1 MSLVELI
8 TRADARGLA
17 GSGLACLDRCVPLL
31 DGDDEVL
38 RPLWAALAGDRVD
51 AGGQD
56 GEDARG
62 GDGTDWA
69 RELTRV
75 RERLAGPDA
84 DGEDEAVLLARRMLA
99 AAPDTCSGARI
110 RAWADACSV
119 ASLRIHRLL
128 DPAAEAGGGLGRENA
143 ANGRTENRTEGLSP
157 LVAAELRRQIIVLEV
172 LAGHGPA
179 GLRRAVEVSTE
190 GRRVLRAVVSRRARG
205 RGRPPGRM

>member
-8 TRADARGLA
+8 ARADARGLA

-31 DGDDEVL
+31 DGGDEIL
-38 RPLWAALAGDRVD
+38 RPLWATLADDAGD
-51 AGGQD
+51 GP
-56 GEDARG
+56 
-62 GDGTDWA
+62 DWA
-69 RELTRV
+69 RALVRV
-75 RERLAGPDA
+75 RDELAGPDA

-99 AAPDTCSGARI
+99 AAPAECSGAAI

-128 DPAAEAGGGLGRENA
+128 DPATDAATEAGVRGEDRPQDP
-143 ANGRTENRTEGLSP
+143 TEGLSP
-157 LVAAELRRQIIVLEV
+157 LVAAELRRQVTVLEV

-179 GLRRAVEVSTE
+179 GLRRALEVSTE

-205 RGRPPGRM
+205 RG

>member
-38 RPLWAALAGDRVD
+38 RPLWAALAET
-51 AGGQD
+51 GQD
-56 GEDARG
+56 ADDADG
-62 GDGTDWA
+62 GDGWA
-69 RELTRV
+69 QGLARV

-84 DGEDEAVLLARRMLA
+84 SGEDEAVLLVRRMLA

-110 RAWADACSV
+110 RVWADACSV
-119 ASLRIHRLL
+119 ASLRVHRLL
-128 DPAAEAGGGLGRENA
+128 DPVADPGGGLGRENSA
-143 ANGRTENRTEGLSP
+143 GGLAQDRTEGLSP

-205 RGRPPGRM
+205 RG

>member
-38 RPLWAALAGDRVD
+38 RPLWAALAETGSD
-51 AGGQD
+51 AGD
-56 GEDARG
+56 
-62 GDGTDWA
+62 GDGDGDGDGWA
-69 RELTRV
+69 QGLARV

-84 DGEDEAVLLARRMLA
+84 AGEDEAVLLVRRMLA

-110 RAWADACSV
+110 RVWADACSV
-119 ASLRIHRLL
+119 ASLRVHRLL
-128 DPAAEAGGGLGRENA
+128 DPVAEPGGGLGRENSA
-143 ANGRTENRTEGLSP
+143 GGRPQDRTEGLSP

-205 RGRPPGRM
+205 RG